1 MKRWGVGIT
10 AAILLATGSAQGQAL
25 TLQPW
30 TAADAQKGDLE
41 AAAKGDLR
49 AMTAVARRFEHGDGV
64 ARDPAQAADYW
75 ADALQGGVAEGAEAL
90 KRLAEAGAPNA
101 QFYYG
106 RRLAT
111 AGGDPAEALRW
122 LRQAGDA
129 GVARAN
135 LTLATLLSA
144 TPATRREAA
153 LRLARA
159 GVQDPQLRA
168 LTDLLARRLPRGAH
182 TVSLTPG
189 GPSPLRAR
197 ASISEE
203 EFKKSLGWWGVDPRQ
218 YYAMRSETWARMADA
233 RLFEVMEGAVSG
245 DPVAQSLS
253 FRWLEQACMGS
264 PRLDMRACAA
274 FADVGLR
281 HRNSHSSSMFYWTGE
296 PRSLDVGHAFELGV
310 GTPVDYRRAL
320 IFYSGAVDGSG
331 GKTSAEAEYRL
342 SRMFETGLGTTR
354 NPAVAR
360 QYLINAARDGHVA
373 ASYSLALQRLKAP
386 PKTPG
391 DWSDVGENLR
401 VAAEGGVSD
410 AAYRL
415 ALLIRDNNKVGFR
428 RPNEDLGRYYR
439 MAADAGNV
447 RAVVGMGLAY
457 RAGWGVPVD
466 YQEASRW
473 FERAAKAGDAEG
485 AWLAGAS
492 YLERGDPAGAIPW
505 MRRAAQAGHPKAQ
518 AKLNEIMAAGYR
530 ERNLSGF
537 LASTFDL
544 LGDVAVATLENI
556 AEAQA
561 EYQRQLDAEIRR
573 SMMVTAAISASG
585 GGAEAGAG
593 GSAGDSGASASADDS
608 ASAGGA
614 GGIEGA
620 TGSAGGVGYVGGAVE
635 AGSTLGGGGM
645 SSSSADGSFAGE
657 ASAGAGVSGSS
668 RAGGNGVS
676 GGTGQDGDGAS
687 SGSGGGDSASGFAI
701 TVKDDSEYRAFLA
714 EQERMI
720 QEAYARDDRARADS
734 AAATAAAQAQASADA
749 EAAAAAAR
757 AKIPAAC
764 LIPRDQRDYSCVSP
778 Q

>member
-1 MKRWGVGIT
+1 MKRWGLGI
-10 AAILLATGSAQGQAL
+10 AAAALLAAGSAQAQAL
-25 TLQPW
+25 TLEPW
-30 TAADAQKGDLE
+30 TAADAQKGDVE
-41 AAAKGDLR
+41 AAANGDLR
-49 AMTAVARRFEHGDGV
+49 AMIAVARRFERGEGV
-64 ARDPAQAADYW
+64 ARDPGQAADYW
-75 ADALQGGVAEGAEAL
+75 AAAQQMGAAEGAEAL
-90 KRLAEAGAPNA
+90 KRLAEAGVPIA
-101 QFYYG
+101 QYYHG
-106 RRLAT
+106 RRLA
-111 AGGDPAEALRW
+111 AGGGDPAEALRW
-122 LRQAGDA
+122 LRLAGDA

-159 GVQDPQLRA
+159 GVQDPKLRT
-168 LTDLLARRLPRGAH
+168 LTEVLVRQLPRAPR
-182 TVSLTPG
+182 TVTLTPD

-197 ASISEE
+197 TGITDE
-203 EFKKSLGWWGVDPRQ
+203 EFKASLGRWALDPRQ
-218 YYAMRSETWARMADA
+218 YYVSSPADLARTADG
-233 RLFEVMEGAVSG
+233 RLFEVMEGAVTG
-245 DPVAQSLS
+245 DSVAQSLA

-264 PRLDMRACAA
+264 PRLDLRACGA
-274 FADVGLR
+274 FADVGLHFR
-281 HRNSHSSSMFYWTGE
+281 DSPSSSTYYWTGQ
-296 PRSLDVGHAFELGV
+296 PRSLDVGHAFELGI
-310 GTPVDYRRAL
+310 GTPVDFRKAL
-320 IFYSGAVDGSG
+320 IFYIGAIDGAG
-331 GKTSAEAEYRL
+331 GKVSAEAEYRL
-342 SRMFETGLGTTR
+342 SRMFEAGQGEKR
-354 NPAVAR
+354 DPALAR
-360 QYLINAARDGHVA
+360 EYLIKAAQDGHVA

-391 DWSDVGENLR
+391 DWYDVAANLR
-401 VAAEGGVSD
+401 VAAEGGVPD

-415 ALLIRDNNKVGFR
+415 ALLIRDNNKAGVR
-428 RPNEDLGRYYR
+428 HPNEDLGRYYR
-439 MAADAGNV
+439 MAAEAGNV

-544 LGDVAVATLENI
+544 LGDVAMATLEDM

-573 SMMVTAAISASG
+573 SMMVTAAIAAKSGSGGSSGSSGSSAASG
-585 GGAEAGAG
+585 GDSGAGLGADGG
-593 GSAGDSGASASADDS
+593 GSAGGTADEGSSGV
-608 ASAGGA
+608 ASAGGY
-614 GGIEGA
+614 G
-620 TGSAGGVGYVGGAVE
+620 
-635 AGSTLGGGGM
+635 
-645 SSSSADGSFAGE
+645 
-657 ASAGAGVSGSS
+657 ASAGDAG
-668 RAGGNGVS
+668 A
-676 GGTGQDGDGAS
+676 GDGGGAPASSFGGDS
-687 SGSGGGDSASGFAI
+687 SGSGAGGGDGGYANVSGGDLQTASGSSASDAAGGGGESAHLAI

-720 QEAYARDDRARADS
+720 QEAYARDDRARAD
-734 AAATAAAQAQASADA
+734 AAAANATAQAQAAADA

-757 AKIPAAC
+757 AKTPAAC
-764 LIPRDQRDYSCVSP
+764 MIPPDQRDYSCVSP